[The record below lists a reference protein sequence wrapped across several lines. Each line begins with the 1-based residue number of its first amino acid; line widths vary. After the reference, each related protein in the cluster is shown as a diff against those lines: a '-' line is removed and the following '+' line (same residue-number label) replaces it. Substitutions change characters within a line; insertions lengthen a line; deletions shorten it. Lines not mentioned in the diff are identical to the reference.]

1 MLIIGQN
8 IKKGPAWPPAGHGS
22 SYVHALVGLPINA
35 YIIHHI
41 LYGTLNIVI
50 RRQDVEKACT
60 APLGEVEVG
69 KSGRRPVLTCA
80 PRSACHRRSSS
91 SAASLDPFLLSRERN
106 FLRAW
111 EPRAPDARQPELDLH
126 KAFSER
132 RAGTSPDFFFCKT
145 VSQWTF
151 QRWSANSLCF
161 VMLAKLNQHLVISN
175 WMHTMAELGRA
186 LHHLWFDIK
195 FQYLILSNGHCRCQ
209 K

>member
-1 MLIIGQN
+1 MIGRN
-8 IKKGPAWPPAGHGS
+8 IRKGLAWPPAKVAS

-35 YIIHHI
+35 YIHHI
-41 LYGTLNIVI
+41 FYGTLYIVI
-50 RRQDVEKACT
+50 IRQDVSKACT

-132 RAGTSPDFFFCKT
+132 RAGTSSDFSF
-145 VSQWTF
+145 
-151 QRWSANSLCF
+151 
-161 VMLAKLNQHLVISN
+161 AKLFCSEPFRDDLQ
-175 WMHTMAELGRA
+175 T
-186 LHHLWFDIK
+186 
-195 FQYLILSNGHCRCQ
+195 HCVLLCWQ
-209 K
+209 S